1 MIEGLGPLPA
11 PQRAGDLKPETH
23 VYTADAL
30 WFYAAAERLAE
41 RERCAQLCEREAR
54 MHSHGDVTGRGAGAD
69 RADVAR
75 TCAAV
80 IRKPANA

>member
-1 MIEGLGPLPA
+1 MNQGLGPLPE
-11 PQRAGDLKPETH
+11 PQRAGDLKADTQ
-23 VYTADAL
+23 VYTADAC

-41 RERCAQLCEREAR
+41 RERCAQLCESEAR
-54 MHSHGDVTGRGAGAD
+54 MHDHGDVTGRSAGGD

-80 IRKPANA
+80 IRQAG